1 MQVLLF
7 NTMKGIIEAKAKA
20 FEVGIIFAKEVG
32 IIIIIIFIE
41 NMNFSFNWKR
51 DTTRKANK

>member
-7 NTMKGIIEAKAKA
+7 DTMKGIIEAKAKALGIIEAKVKA

-32 IIIIIIFIE
+32 I
-41 NMNFSFNWKR
+41 R
-51 DTTRKANK
+51 T